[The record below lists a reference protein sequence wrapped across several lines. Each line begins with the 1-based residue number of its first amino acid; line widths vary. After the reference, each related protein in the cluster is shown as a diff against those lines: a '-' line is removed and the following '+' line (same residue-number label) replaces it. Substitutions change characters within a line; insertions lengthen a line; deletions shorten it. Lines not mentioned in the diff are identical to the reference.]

1 MKLTTLHCLSD
12 HPTGR
17 LDADLAR
24 RFGKADA
31 HGAKLGAVSWSME
44 WTGRTLRRFEDTR
57 PECIAVYCGQCRRWT
72 EYAMAAEM
80 REAA

>member
-1 MKLTTLHCLSD
+1 MSLTTLHCLND

-31 HGAKLGAVSWSME
+31 HGAKLGAVSWHMR
-44 WTGRTLRRFEDTR
+44 WTGRVLKRFEDTR
-57 PECIAVYCGQCRRWT
+57 PDCVAVYCAGCRRWT
-72 EYAMAAEM
+72 EYRRDEEARAA
-80 REAA
+80 